1 VDLVSP
7 FIPKQ
12 FDVYLVQ
19 LDPTQG
25 SEIRKSRPCVVISP
39 DEMNSQLRTV
49 IIAPLTSTLRS
60 WPTRVAAVFQDK
72 KGEVALDQIQTVDTT
87 RLVKL
92 LGVVTPTE
100 AERIKEVLV
109 EMFL

>member
-7 FIPKQ
+7 LIPKQ

-60 WPTRVAAVFQDK
+60 WPTRVAVVFLDK
-72 KGEVALDQIQTVDTT
+72 KGEVALDQIRTVDST